1 MTPQGYAPYATSPA
15 QDAVLDA
22 IESRPRPGDQVV
34 LDLDGCLFDNRWR
47 QVQIL
52 HEYAGE
58 RDCLELYAV
67 QAEHFVD
74 WNLDRTLANAGL
86 APKRIAQIHDDLRRF
101 WAERFFSGDYVCL
114 DRPMPG
120 AVRLVRR
127 LADAGVGIVYL
138 TGRDHRMHDG
148 SVLSLRRAGF
158 PTPSSRA
165 TLMTK
170 PSATLSDEAWKA
182 RALERIKRFGRAVVS
197 IDNEPSNV
205 NRFHRE
211 LPDALVVFVATDHSP
226 LPVRPDPDLPVIR
239 GFLRTDDPVPGIQRH
254 PAP

>member
-1 MTPQGYAPYATSPA
+1 MTPQGYAPYASSA
-15 QDAVLDA
+15 EQDAVLDA
-22 IESRPRPGDQVV
+22 ILSRPRPGDQVV

-47 QVQIL
+47 QVQII
-52 HEYAGE
+52 HEYAGV
-58 RDCLELYAV
+58 RGCPELYAV
-67 QAEHFVD
+67 QAEHFAD
-74 WNLDRTLANAGL
+74 WHLDRTLAKAGL
-86 APKRIAQIHDDLRRF
+86 GADRVAALHADLRRF
-101 WAERFFSGDYVCL
+101 WAERFFSGEYVCL

-120 AVRLVRR
+120 AVRLVRQ

-138 TGRDHRMHDG
+138 TGRDHRMHQG

-165 TLMTK
+165 TLLTK
-170 PSATLSDEAWKA
+170 PTEGLTDEEWKA
-182 RALERIKRFGRAVVS
+182 VALERIKRFGRAVVS

-226 LPVRPDPDLPVIR
+226 LPVEPHPDLPVIR
-239 GFLRTDDPVPGIQRH
+239 GFLRTDDTVPGIERR
-254 PAP
+254 